1 MALIVAPADG
11 YDTLVSAADAD
22 AYWIGMADGRW
33 EALGDYEKEAALR
46 RGTQYVLAR
55 RVKPENLDPVHTRV
69 KAATCEAAML
79 HLTGTLYATSI
90 DAAAVTSERVGEIAV
105 SYSAPVNGG
114 RARFPVIDDLLR
126 GLIVGGGVVELVRA

>member
-11 YDTLVSAADAD
+11 YDTLVSTADAD
-22 AYWIGMADGRW
+22 AYWTSMGGTAWADAPASDR
-33 EALGDYEKEAALR
+33 EAALR

-55 RVKPENLDPVHTRV
+55 GVKPENLDPVHTRV

-79 HLTGTLYATSI
+79 HLTSTLYATSI

-105 SYSAPVNGG
+105 SYAAPVNGG

-126 GLIVGGGVVELVRA
+126 GLTVGGGIVELVRA

>member
-1 MALIVAPADG
+1 
-11 YDTLVSAADAD
+11 
-22 AYWIGMADGRW
+22 
-33 EALGDYEKEAALR
+33 
-46 RGTQYVLAR
+46 
-55 RVKPENLDPVHTRV
+55 VHTRV

-79 HLTGTLYATSI
+79 HLTGMLYATSI

-105 SYSAPVNGG
+105 SYAVPTNGG